1 MSKENE
7 TIQTESHAPLSG
19 VIERMDLECD
29 ETLDHLKET
38 RADNYDLN
46 DEREEEIFMNGF
58 IEAMEYF
65 RPMLESVR

>member
-1 MSKENE
+1 MSNTKGN
-7 TIQTESHAPLSG
+7 IQTISHSSISP

-29 ETLDHLKET
+29 ETLDHLKEKGACAYELQT
-38 RADNYDLN
+38 
-46 DEREEEIFMNGF
+46 EREQEIFMNGF